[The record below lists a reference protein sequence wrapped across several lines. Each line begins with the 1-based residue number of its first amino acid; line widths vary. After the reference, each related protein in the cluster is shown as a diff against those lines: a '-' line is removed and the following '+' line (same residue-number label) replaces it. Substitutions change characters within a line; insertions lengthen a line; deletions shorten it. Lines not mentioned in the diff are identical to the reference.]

1 MGLESW
7 ISSPCLCDRR
17 PSLIS
22 AHGSKNHDSISQI
35 LNPAAE
41 KYQAFKTKTPFLC
54 HCEGAKRPK
63 LSIKKVDSSMDR
75 HALQSKARDD
85 REKADSRK
93 NEQSNNSTPARRI
106 LRFCDDFGGFQAVGA
121 GIYLEW

>member
-22 AHGSKNHDSISQI
+22 AHGLKTSEAVQGVAAAGFFSKNHDSISQI
-35 LNPAAE
+35 LNPAAK

-63 LSIKKVDSSMDR
+63 LSIKKWILVWIATPCR
-75 HALQSKARDD
+75 ARLAMT
-85 REKADSRK
+85 EKA
-93 NEQSNNSTPARRI
+93 TI
-106 LRFCDDFGGFQAVGA
+106 LNQPSKRQD
-121 GIYLEW
+121 LR